1 MFLFFVLVLQIVF
14 LASSWPMVS
23 RSIGVAL
30 ACGVVHV
37 AAGAVTQGGGVAEPA
52 ACCGSTLVS
61 TTSWSLWKVT
71 WIRSVV
77 AGAGVLAER
86 LKHQAMQKISM
97 TRLQIAAP

>member
-1 MFLFFVLVLQIVF
+1 
-14 LASSWPMVS
+14 MVS
-23 RSIGVAL
+23 RSIGAAL
-30 ACGVVHV
+30 AFGVVLV
-37 AAGAVTQGGGVAEPA
+37 AGGGASQGSGIAGPA
-52 ACCGSTLVS
+52 ACCGSTCVS

-71 WIRSVV
+71 WIRSVD

>member
-1 MFLFFVLVLQIVF
+1 MVSFSIGAVLAFGVVLVGGGG
-14 LASSWPMVS
+14 AS
-23 RSIGVAL
+23 
-30 ACGVVHV
+30 
-37 AAGAVTQGGGVAEPA
+37 QGGGVAGPVTG
-52 ACCGSTLVS
+52 CGSNCVS

-71 WIRSVV
+71 WIRSVA